1 MFSNYYFHRE
11 VFKRCLKALETLR
24 YVCKKTSVPHPPPPP
39 TPAAFPNKNPSGNNL
54 ANLHDHKYIIYL
66 TS

>member
-1 MFSNYYFHRE
+1 MFNNYYFHRE

-24 YVCKKTSVPHPPPPP
+24 YVCKKTSVPP
-39 TPAAFPNKNPSGNNL
+39 PAAFPNKNPLGNNL
-54 ANLHDHKYIIYL
+54 TNLHDHKYIIYL

>member
-1 MFSNYYFHRE
+1 MFSNYFYRE

-24 YVCKKTSVPHPPPPP
+24 YVCKKTSVPSPPL
-39 TPAAFPNKNPSGNNL
+39 ACPNKL
-54 ANLHDHKYIIYL
+54 TNLHDHKHIIYL

>member
-1 MFSNYYFHRE
+1 MFNNYYFYRE

-24 YVCKKTSVPHPPPPP
+24 YFCKKTSVPPPPPP
-39 TPAAFPNKNPSGNNL
+39 LACPNKNPLGNNL
-54 ANLHDHKYIIYL
+54 TSLHDHKYIIYL